1 MSYINSFNNIYEKFH
16 KLEEKT
22 SLLEDVHEGIY
33 NKIKN
38 LDKKTIFKYIFIIV
52 VLYVYFKNK
61 NIGLNV
67 LLGLAIA
74 IIVIWY
80 LNDRDV
86 TDVYDEQ
93 SEKQT
98 KIENIKPEPT
108 DMKERDDM
116 LDFLYSIQDMYEYNP
131 EAYEEMMDNLN
142 AFFTIYD
149 IISKGTSP
157 CDHYYQ
163 IAESKKGNAINA
175 LHSIVIKV
183 PNNKIVMDKHSR
195 AHKRLETLLNN
206 YLNEL
211 YDMCHHKVLKHGR
224 NIYNRAINLGPR
236 EHNHYFD
243 KDFTYQF
250 Y

>member
-16 KLEEKT
+16 KIEEKT
-22 SLLEDVHEGIY
+22 SLLEGVHDGIY

-38 LDKKTIFKYIFIIV
+38 LDNKTTFKYIFIIII
-52 VLYVYFKNK
+52 LYVYFKNK
-61 NIGLNV
+61 SVGLNV
-67 LLGLAIA
+67 FLGLIIA
-74 IIVIWY
+74 IVIILY

-86 TDVYDEQ
+86 TNIYDEQ

-98 KIENIKPEPT
+98 KIENIKPEPAE
-108 DMKERDDM
+108 MKERADM

-142 AFFTIYD
+142 VFFKVYD
-149 IISKGTSP
+149 IMSKGTEQ
-157 CDHYYQ
+157 CDYYYQ
-163 IAESKKGNAINA
+163 IAESKKGNAVNA
-175 LHSIVIKV
+175 LHSLVFKV
-183 PNNKIVMDKHSR
+183 PNNIIVMDKHSR

-211 YDMCHHKVLKHGR
+211 YDICHHKVLKHGR
-224 NIYNRAINLGPR
+224 NIYNRAINLGPK
-236 EHNHYFD
+236 ESNHFFD
-243 KDFTYQF
+243 NDFTYQF